1 MIDAATAVT
10 ATTGIQSIAEVI
22 RLAVAPVFLLSGVGI
37 MLTVLTNR
45 LARAV
50 DRARILE
57 GRSAQVPNEPVDSD
71 VQRQLR
77 ALAKRARLLSVAITL
92 LTVCALLVSMVVVML
107 FMAAFFDFGVVR
119 TIAVLFIA
127 AMIAFVVAL
136 LYFLREIFVATAA
149 IRIGIRR

>member
-1 MIDAATAVT
+1 MIDAA
-10 ATTGIQSIAEVI
+10 ATTIAGIQTIAEVI

-50 DRARILE
+50 DRARVLE
-57 GRSAQVPNEPVDSD
+57 GRSAQAPHEPVDGD
-71 VQRQLR
+71 VLRQLR
-77 ALAKRARLLSVAITL
+77 VLAKRARLLSAAITL

-127 AMIAFVVAL
+127 AMIAFVIAL
-136 LYFLREIFVATAA
+136 LYFLREIFIATAA
-149 IRIGIRR
+149 IRVGIRR

>member
-1 MIDAATAVT
+1 MIDAAA
-10 ATTGIQSIAEVI
+10 AGIQSIGEVI

-50 DRARILE
+50 DRARLLE
-57 GRSAQVPNEPVDSD
+57 GRAAQAPQQPVDAD
-71 VQRQLR
+71 VARQLGV
-77 ALAKRARLLSVAITL
+77 LARRARLLSKAITL

-107 FMAAFFDFGVVR
+107 FLAAFFEFGVVR

-127 AMIAFVVAL
+127 AMIAFVAAL
-136 LYFLREIFVATAA
+136 LYFLREVFIATAA